1 MLFDPWDY
9 QWHGLLG
16 HDGHDGAPLG
26 REYVIDNSGEASLAF
41 GMNLRAGMVSHA
53 AYSSTP
59 HPTMVG
65 SPDGLQID
73 LVWDPSVA
81 HAPRGFRQAV
91 IAAARYYTTT
101 FSDDEVIKIDVGY
114 GELHGARLGRGA
126 LGESESNG
134 YMVSYATVTAAM
146 QSDGY
151 PPSLAGNEPTSG
163 QFFVTSG
170 EAKALGLISG
180 HTAGVD
186 GYIGLSSALP
196 LSYALSGPGSGS
208 RQYDAVA
215 IAEHEIGEVMGRI
228 GMEGEI
234 VGGQATYTPLDLFDF
249 SSPGVL
255 ELSANGG
262 YFSVDNGATSLGV
275 FDDAAANG
283 GDIADW
289 TANAAPSGHIY
300 DAYDA
305 FTFAGY
311 HGVVTST
318 DVVENV
324 ALGYEL
330 TPAVTA
336 KA

>member
-1 MLFDPWDY
+1 
-9 QWHGLLG
+9 
-16 HDGHDGAPLG
+16 
-26 REYVIDNSGEASLAF
+26 
-41 GMNLRAGMVSHA
+41 
-53 AYSSTP
+53 
-59 HPTMVG
+59 
-65 SPDGLQID
+65 
-73 LVWDPSVA
+73 
-81 HAPRGFRQAV
+81 
-91 IAAARYYTTT
+91 
-101 FSDDEVIKIDVGY
+101 
-114 GELHGARLGRGA
+114 
-126 LGESESNG
+126 
-134 YMVSYATVTAAM
+134 
-146 QSDGY
+146 
-151 PPSLAGNEPTSG
+151 
-163 QFFVTSG
+163 
-170 EAKALGLISG
+170 
-180 HTAGVD
+180 
-186 GYIGLSSALP
+186 LP

-228 GMEGEI
+228 GLEGEI

-275 FDDAAANG
+275 FDAAAANG

-318 DVVENV
+318 DIVENV
-324 ALGYEL
+324 ALGYDL